1 MVFIRRRAFWS
12 RSRERSALIGRLD
25 WLPWLVALIGCLD
38 WLPWLE
44 IELCELFLYLFLKPP
59 ERCEVKLHVAHKRP
73 WRITVAAIP
82 LYLYSGSHNPEEY
95 EWIRWIVKKTWRMRT
110 WGTPFPTDVIFFGND
125 VLDPRVVPFQAA
137 SLMEC
142 TIGGNQ
148 ASRIEVC
155 VKLSSL
161 LWILAR

>member
-1 MVFIRRRAFWS
+1 MNGS
-12 RSRERSALIGRLD
+12 G
-25 WLPWLVALIGCLD
+25 
-38 WLPWLE
+38 
-44 IELCELFLYLFLKPP
+44 ELLSKPGECEHEEPP
-59 ERCEVKLHVAHKRP
+59 PHP
-73 WRITVAAIP
+73 PTV
-82 LYLYSGSHNPEEY
+82 
-95 EWIRWIVKKTWRMRT
+95 
-110 WGTPFPTDVIFFGND
+110 VIFTKAVTTFFGND

-161 LWILAR
+161 RWILAR

>member
-1 MVFIRRRAFWS
+1 MNGS
-12 RSRERSALIGRLD
+12 G
-25 WLPWLVALIGCLD
+25 
-38 WLPWLE
+38 
-44 IELCELFLYLFLKPP
+44 ELLSKPGECEHEEPP
-59 ERCEVKLHVAHKRP
+59 P
-73 WRITVAAIP
+73 P
-82 LYLYSGSHNPEEY
+82 
-95 EWIRWIVKKTWRMRT
+95 
-110 WGTPFPTDVIFFGND
+110 PTDVIFTKAVTTFFGND

>member
-1 MVFIRRRAFWS
+1 MRAFWS
-12 RSRERSALIGRLD
+12 RSRERSAIIGRLD
-25 WLPWLVALIGCLD
+25 WLK
-38 WLPWLE
+38 
-44 IELCELFLYLFLKPP
+44 IELCELFLCLFLKPP
-59 ERCEVKLHVAHKRP
+59 ERCEVKFHVAHKRP

-95 EWIRWIVKKTWRMRT
+95 EWISGELLSKP
-110 WGTPFPTDVIFFGND
+110 GECEHEETPPTDVIFTKAVTTFFGND

-142 TIGGNQ
+142 TKGGNQ

>member
-1 MVFIRRRAFWS
+1 MNGS
-12 RSRERSALIGRLD
+12 G
-25 WLPWLVALIGCLD
+25 
-38 WLPWLE
+38 
-44 IELCELFLYLFLKPP
+44 ELLSKPGECEHEEPP
-59 ERCEVKLHVAHKRP
+59 PHP
-73 WRITVAAIP
+73 PTV
-82 LYLYSGSHNPEEY
+82 
-95 EWIRWIVKKTWRMRT
+95 
-110 WGTPFPTDVIFFGND
+110 VIFTKAVTTFFGND

-161 LWILAR
+161 L

>member
-1 MVFIRRRAFWS
+1 MNGS
-12 RSRERSALIGRLD
+12 G
-25 WLPWLVALIGCLD
+25 
-38 WLPWLE
+38 
-44 IELCELFLYLFLKPP
+44 ELLSKPGECEHEEPP
-59 ERCEVKLHVAHKRP
+59 PHP
-73 WRITVAAIP
+73 PTV
-82 LYLYSGSHNPEEY
+82 
-95 EWIRWIVKKTWRMRT
+95 
-110 WGTPFPTDVIFFGND
+110 VIFTKAVTTFLGND

-161 LWILAR
+161 LWILAL

>member
-1 MVFIRRRAFWS
+1 MRAFWS
-12 RSRERSALIGRLD
+12 RSRERSAIIGRLD
-25 WLPWLVALIGCLD
+25 WLK
-38 WLPWLE
+38 
-44 IELCELFLYLFLKPP
+44 IELCELFLCLFLKPP
-59 ERCEVKLHVAHKRP
+59 ERCEVKFHVAHKRP

-95 EWIRWIVKKTWRMRT
+95 EWIRWIVKQTWRMRT
-110 WGTPFPTDVIFFGND
+110 WGTPFPTDVIFTKAVTTFFGND

-161 LWILAR
+161 RWILAR

>member
-1 MVFIRRRAFWS
+1 MNGS
-12 RSRERSALIGRLD
+12 G
-25 WLPWLVALIGCLD
+25 
-38 WLPWLE
+38 
-44 IELCELFLYLFLKPP
+44 ELLSKPGECEHEEPP
-59 ERCEVKLHVAHKRP
+59 PHP
-73 WRITVAAIP
+73 PTV
-82 LYLYSGSHNPEEY
+82 
-95 EWIRWIVKKTWRMRT
+95 
-110 WGTPFPTDVIFFGND
+110 VIFTKAVTTFLGND

>member
-1 MVFIRRRAFWS
+1 MNGS
-12 RSRERSALIGRLD
+12 G
-25 WLPWLVALIGCLD
+25 
-38 WLPWLE
+38 
-44 IELCELFLYLFLKPP
+44 ELLSKPGECEHEEPP
-59 ERCEVKLHVAHKRP
+59 P
-73 WRITVAAIP
+73 P
-82 LYLYSGSHNPEEY
+82 P
-95 EWIRWIVKKTWRMRT
+95 
-110 WGTPFPTDVIFFGND
+110 PTDVIFTKAVTTFFGND

-161 LWILAR
+161 L